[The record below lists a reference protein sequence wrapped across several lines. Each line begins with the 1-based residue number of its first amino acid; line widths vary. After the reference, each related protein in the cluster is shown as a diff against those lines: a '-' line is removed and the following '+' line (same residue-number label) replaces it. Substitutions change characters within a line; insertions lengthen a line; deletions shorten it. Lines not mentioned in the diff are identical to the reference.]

1 MTKSLTIT
9 AAALALVV
17 AGSYLAR
24 PAWAVGPNGFG
35 SGETIGQ
42 YRFADGQAQQNMEQ
56 QRADFQDQRQADF
69 LARLETAVAAGQ
81 LSTEQQQLLID
92 KHQELTAN
100 RAAVGQDREA
110 WQALSVEERQA
121 ARTKRQEERASQR
134 AELETWASEN
144 GIDLQYLNM
153 PQLNE
158 GQFRQGRS

>member
-1 MTKSLTIT
+1 MTKSLTIS

-24 PAWAVGPNGFG
+24 PAWAAGPNGPG
-35 SGETIGQ
+35 SEATIGQ
-42 YRFADGQAQQNMEQ
+42 YKFGDGQAQQDMEQ
-56 QRADFQDQRQADF
+56 ERANLQAQHQADF
-69 LARLETAVAAGQ
+69 LARLETAVATGQ
-81 LSTEQQQLLID
+81 LSAEQEQLLID

-100 RAAVGQDREA
+100 RAAAGQDREA

-121 ARTKRQEERASQR
+121 ARTSRQEERASQR
-134 AELETWASEN
+134 AELEAWASDN

-153 PQLNE
+153 PQVNE